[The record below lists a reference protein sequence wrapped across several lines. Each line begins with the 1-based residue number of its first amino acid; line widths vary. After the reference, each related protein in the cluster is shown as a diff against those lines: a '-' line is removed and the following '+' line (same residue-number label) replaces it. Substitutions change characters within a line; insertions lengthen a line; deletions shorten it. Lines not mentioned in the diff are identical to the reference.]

1 MTKLFFM
8 NSNLKIAVIGAGPSG
23 ITTIKNLVEAGY
35 KNVTCFEMNDQVGG
49 NWVYSETEGH
59 SSVFKTTHIISSRKF
74 SEYSDFP
81 MPSSYPDYPSQQE
94 LLQYFND
101 YVDHF
106 QIRPYIQFNSRVS
119 SASLTNNQWTITL
132 EDQRK
137 DHFDLLIVCNGHHW
151 DPRIPSYPGHFSG
164 EILHSHSFKN
174 NQKFSGKKVLVVG
187 GGNSAC
193 DIAVEISRVAKKT
206 SISMRRG
213 YHFIPKFIMG
223 MPSDTFYSKT
233 LWIPKRIRL
242 FLQKLVLRLVQGKYE
257 NYGLQT
263 PDHDILETHATVNSE
278 LLYFIKHGKIKPKV
292 NIQSFKNNQVVFED
306 GAQEKFDTIIYA
318 TGYKITFPFF
328 ETKVIDYENNPVELY
343 NYCFH
348 PQIHNLM
355 FVGLLQP
362 LGCIWPLADLQAQQI
377 VHFLNGKWKLPQ
389 NLDQAIHNQLTNR
402 PFNFID
408 TPRHK
413 LEVDFHIFY
422 QHLKK
427 EIQNL

>member
-74 SEYSDFP
+74 SEYTDFP